1 MKKLLS
7 VIALVGFGLA
17 AAQSGFT
24 LPAIPSEIAVPE
36 GQKVALVALGRGTQN
51 YACQANAAQTGFE
64 WAFKAPEANLFDASN
79 TKIASHF
86 GGPTWEAPDG
96 SRVVGEVKA
105 RVASPNTI
113 PWLLLSAKSTAGT
126 GLFGKITFI
135 QRLATTGGS
144 APSSGCDATSTVGSE
159 ARMTYTSLYVFF
171 EGK

>member
-7 VIALVGFGLA
+7 TVALIGFGLA
-17 AAQSGFT
+17 AAQSGFV
-24 LPAIPSEIAVPE
+24 LPTIPSEIAVPQ
-36 GQKVALVALGRGTQN
+36 GHKVALTAFGRGTQN

-64 WAFKAPEANLFDASN
+64 WAFKAPEASLFDASN

-126 GLFGKITFI
+126 GLFGKTAFI
-135 QRLATTGGS
+135 QRLSTTGGS
-144 APSSGCDATSTVGSE
+144 APSTGCDASTVGSE
-159 ARMTYTSLYVFF
+159 ARMAYTSLYVFY
-171 EGK
+171 ESK